1 MNLFHINTCSLTKN
15 IEEIQYLL
23 GKTRIDVD
31 VIGIS
36 ELRIKKNKSPINSIN
51 LKDYSYLSCLTESSA
66 GDPLLYMSNH
76 FSYKPRYD
84 LCIYTSTELV
94 PTLKF

>member
-1 MNLFHINTCSLTKN
+1 MSLFHINTCSLTKN

-31 VIGIS
+31 VIGTS
-36 ELRIKKNKSPINSIN
+36 ELRTKKNKSPINSIN
-51 LKDYSYLSCLTESSA
+51 LKDYSYLS
-66 GDPLLYMSNH
+66 LYISNH

-84 LCIYTSTELV
+84 LCIYTSTELM
-94 PTLKF
+94 PALKF